1 VFAVLGCDVLFDV
14 GVGRLLGKSSNP
26 VRPKI
31 SGNSGVAMANVGR
44 RNRRLRGNL

>member
-1 VFAVLGCDVLFDV
+1 VFAVFGCDVLFD
-14 GVGRLLGKSSNP
+14 VGRLLGKSSNP
-26 VRPKI
+26 VQPEI